1 MIGMMTD
8 SRKSNFELYLSFLVV
23 LFLTMVYIVYAL
35 VAMPAG
41 GHPFGHALGI
51 LGALMMLTT
60 EILYSARKRWRFF
73 NFGQTRHWL
82 SFHIFTGI
90 VGPALVLMHT
100 GLAFRGLAGL
110 TMLLT
115 LIVVASGFLG
125 RYIYTA
131 VPRTVAGIEIDRRA
145 LETRATK
152 QREALNTWSIGKS
165 NRVQDLVQ
173 RELALTNKPADL
185 SPLDVL
191 TRRYREWRERR
202 QLRSSIR
209 QLEREEQ
216 AKMGE
221 IEQLLRRQRRL
232 ARQISS
238 LQAVRQ
244 MMGWWHT
251 LHVPLG
257 LTLFSAMFIHII
269 ATIYYRGI

>member
-1 MIGMMTD
+1 MTNA
-8 SRKSNFELYLSFLVV
+8 RKGNFELYLSFLIVF
-23 LFLTMVYIVYAL
+23 FLMMVYVVYGLLAT
-35 VAMPAG
+35 PTG

-51 LGALMMLTT
+51 LGALLMLTT
-60 EILYSARKRWRFF
+60 ELLYSARKRWRIFR
-73 NFGQTRHWL
+73 FGQTRHWL

-100 GLAFRGLAGL
+100 GLVFRGLAGL

-115 LIVVASGFLG
+115 VLVVASGFLG

-145 LETRATK
+145 LQNQATRQQQDLA
-152 QREALNTWSIGKS
+152 AWSVGKS
-165 NRVQDLVQ
+165 DHV
-173 RELALTNKPADL
+173 RELVRREMALASQNEDL

-191 TRRYREWRERR
+191 TRRFGEWRQRR
-202 QLRSSIR
+202 RLLSSIR
-209 QLEREEQ
+209 HLEREEQ
-216 AKMGE
+216 AKMAE

-232 ARQISS
+232 ARQINS
-238 LQAVRQ
+238 LQAVRK

-257 LTLFSAMFIHII
+257 LTLFCAMFIHIV
-269 ATIYYRGI
+269 ASIYYSGI